1 MSFLQLTAWIFEMSV
16 VASHVT
22 EPGWLLTEPGAVI
35 KFRHFSTHPGTRM
48 L

>member
-1 MSFLQLTAWIFEMSV
+1 MRFFQLTGIFEMPV

-22 EPGWLLTEPGAVI
+22 EPGSLQTEPGAVI
-35 KFRHFSTHPGTRM
+35 TVSDSSSHPGTRM